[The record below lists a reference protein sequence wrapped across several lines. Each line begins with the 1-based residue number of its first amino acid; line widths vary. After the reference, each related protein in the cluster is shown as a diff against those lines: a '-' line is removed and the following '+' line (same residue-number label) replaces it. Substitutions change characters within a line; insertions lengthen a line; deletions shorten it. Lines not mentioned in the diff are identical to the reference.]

1 MSDEPTNI
9 YEGLFL
15 FPQSAAANLQAATDH
30 LDELLQRAGVE
41 VVSFRKWDERRLAF
55 EVKGNK
61 RGVYFLVYF
70 RAAPERLVG
79 LERDCNLSEQLLRSM
94 ITRADHIPMA
104 EIQAAEGRAQLAD
117 EIKLRETEGAAAPAA
132 AETPPDEEAEPDR
145 EDELD
150 ADAEEE
156 DEDETA
162 VAAVDG
168 EPEAMEKPLPE

>member
-9 YEGLFL
+9 YEGFFL
-15 FPQSAAANLQAATDH
+15 FAQSAAVNLQAATDH
-30 LDELLQRAGVE
+30 LDELLKRADVE

-70 RAAPERLVG
+70 RAAPSRLVS
-79 LERDCNLSEQLLRSM
+79 LERDCNLSEHLLRSM

-117 EIKLRETEGAAAPAA
+117 EIRLKETEGVAAAAPVEVQPNAEARPDRREELKA
-132 AETPPDEEAEPDR
+132 AEQGEA
-145 EDELD
+145 
-150 ADAEEE
+150 
-156 DEDETA
+156 ETA
-162 VAAVDG
+162 VVAADG
-168 EPEAMEKPLPE
+168 ESETMEKPLAD

>member
-9 YEGLFL
+9 YEGFFL

-30 LDELLQRAGVE
+30 LDELLKRAGVE

-70 RAAPERLVG
+70 RAAPQRLVG
-79 LERDCNLSEQLLRSM
+79 LERDCNLSEHLLRSM
-94 ITRADHIPMA
+94 ITRADHIPEA

-117 EIKLRETEGAAAPAA
+117 EIKLRETEGTAAGA
-132 AETPPDEEAEPDR
+132 AEEVQPNADARPDR
-145 EDELD
+145 NEELK
-150 ADAEEE
+150 AAEQGEA
-156 DEDETA
+156 ETA
-162 VAAVDG
+162 VAAADS
-168 EPEAMEKPLPE
+168 EPETMEKSLPD